1 MTSEAEPS
9 VTRPYTRDRTLST
22 GNGVTMSGTSQH
34 GVDDPMPLA
43 DVDFFDPAI
52 NDCPYHASR
61 TLRDDAPVWF
71 DERLRAYVVTRYD
84 DVRAVLADTE
94 RFVNSRAANKRSRTI
109 SPKILAIYQEKGWVP
124 APTLAGRDD
133 PEHREMRALFNHAF
147 RPKRISELEP
157 RIAALADA
165 LIDDFVDDG
174 TCDWVAQFAVPL
186 PLVIIGVQ
194 MGADPDDIWRI
205 KAWTDAWV
213 QRLGLMQ
220 TSDQVVWSTEMEV
233 EAQHYFQPIFERLR
247 VEPDDSLLSDLVN
260 TPIPEWGRCLTDEEL
275 HAEMMADT
283 FVGGS
288 ETTTNALSGGVRLL
302 IEHPDQWDRLKGD
315 PDRYLPALVEEVLRL
330 ESPVQRLTRTA
341 AVDVELHGVT
351 IPAGSSVLVG
361 YAAANRDERVFDA
374 PARFDLD
381 RPDAK
386 KHVTFGFGTHF
397 CLGAPLARRELLF
410 GFEALVRRIDEM
422 WFLPGTDLT
431 IAPNYF
437 LRALR
442 ELRIGFRPASASR

>member
-1 MTSEAEPS
+1 MSRANQQAIDEPIA
-9 VTRPYTRDRTLST
+9 L
-22 GNGVTMSGTSQH
+22 
-34 GVDDPMPLA
+34 DD
-43 DVDFFDPAI
+43 VNFFDPEI
-52 NDCPYHASR
+52 NNCPYGAYR
-61 TLRDDAPVWF
+61 TLRDEAPVWF
-71 DERLRAYVVTRYD
+71 DARLQAYLVTRHD

-94 RFVNSRAANKRSRTI
+94 RFVNARAANTRSRTI
-109 SPKILAIYQEKGWVP
+109 SPKILAIYEEKGWVP

-157 RIAALADA
+157 SIASLADE
-165 LIDDFVDDG
+165 LIDAFIDDG
-174 TCDWVAQFAVPL
+174 ACDWVAQFAVPL
-186 PLVIIGVQ
+186 PLIVIGVQ
-194 MGADPDDIWRI
+194 MGANPDDVWRI

-220 TSDQVVWSTEMEV
+220 TSEQVVWSTEMEV

-247 VEPDDSLLSDLVN
+247 EQPDDTLLSDLVN
-260 TPIPEWGRCLTDEEL
+260 TVIPEWGRCLTDEEL

-302 IEHPDQWDRLKGD
+302 IEHPDQWDRVKDD
-315 PDRYLPALVEEVLRL
+315 PDHYLPRLVEEVLRL
-330 ESPVQRLTRTA
+330 ESPVQRLARTA
-341 AVDVELHGVT
+341 AVDVDLHGVT
-351 IPAGSSVLVG
+351 VPAGSTVLVG
-361 YAAANRDERVFDA
+361 YAAANRDDRVFDE

-381 RPDAK
+381 RADGK
-386 KHVTFGFGTHF
+386 KHLTFGFGTHF

-422 WFLPGTDLT
+422 WFLPETDLS

-437 LRALR
+437 LRAL
-442 ELRIGFRPASASR
+442 EQLKIGFRAAA